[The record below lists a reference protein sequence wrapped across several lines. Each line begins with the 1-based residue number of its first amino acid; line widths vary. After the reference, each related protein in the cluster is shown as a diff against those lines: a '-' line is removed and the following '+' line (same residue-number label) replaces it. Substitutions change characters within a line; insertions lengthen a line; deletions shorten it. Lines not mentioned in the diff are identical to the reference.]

1 MQPLYCLT
9 ENRLSLHLIQTSVT
23 YSIGGLRLELNCI
36 IFSSKL
42 LGVGGGGGGGGGGD
56 PKATSL
62 YETLIIINVVNPAV
76 V

>member
-1 MQPLYCLT
+1 MSVQPLYCLT

-23 YSIGGLRLELNCI
+23 YSIGGLRLELEQSQLNCI
-36 IFSSKL
+36 ISSKL
-42 LGVGGGGGGGGGGD
+42 LGVGGD
-56 PKATSL
+56 PKATPL